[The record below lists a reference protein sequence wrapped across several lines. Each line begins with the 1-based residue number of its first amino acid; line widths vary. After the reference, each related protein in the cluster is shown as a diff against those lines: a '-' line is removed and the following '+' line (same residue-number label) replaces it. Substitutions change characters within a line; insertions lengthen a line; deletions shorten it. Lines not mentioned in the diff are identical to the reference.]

1 MAFIIDGK
9 SIAKQVREDLK
20 QKIGQLKEQGI
31 VPGLAVVLV
40 GDDPASAIYVR
51 NKTKACSQV
60 GITHF
65 DHFLPANTSSEELL
79 KLIHTLNHDP
89 KVHGILVQ
97 LPLPS
102 GLDAPTILR
111 AVDPKKDADGIHPY
125 NTGRLLAGDP
135 QFLPCTP
142 MGVMHMLRQAETQ
155 FPGAEAVVVGRSII
169 VGKPMAL
176 LLLAENC
183 TVTICHSKTVNLP
196 QIISRAD
203 ILIAAVGRPELIK
216 GEWIKK
222 GATVIDVGSNRLGD
236 KVVGDVEFD
245 AAASRARAISPV
257 PGGVGPMTIAM
268 LLFNTV
274 KAAAESASNL

>member
-1 MAFIIDGK
+1 
-9 SIAKQVREDLK
+9 
-20 QKIGQLKEQGI
+20 
-31 VPGLAVVLV
+31 
-40 GDDPASAIYVR
+40 
-51 NKTKACSQV
+51 
-60 GITHF
+60 
-65 DHFLPANTSSEELL
+65 
-79 KLIHTLNHDP
+79 
-89 KVHGILVQ
+89 
-97 LPLPS
+97 
-102 GLDAPTILR
+102 
-111 AVDPKKDADGIHPY
+111 
-125 NTGRLLAGDP
+125 
-135 QFLPCTP
+135 
-142 MGVMHMLRQAETQ
+142 
-155 FPGAEAVVVGRSII
+155 
-169 VGKPMAL
+169 MAL